1 MNRILIF
8 SIFLLILSC
17 KKTPEEKKDGNPFV
31 NKNYFSVS
39 ENDRKTDS
47 IFNIKVND
55 SAEIP
60 PPITFD
66 KRYNSDYSI
75 GAIHFLIED
84 NEKSYYVI
92 KDLEPLI
99 LMCGNIDPMSKKDS
113 INSINRSINIIKKTK
128 QIPTSS
134 IEKILY
140 DNWENIVNNKSQ
152 MPLQI
157 SFALKDDPLKGQTMY
172 NIIRF
177 MEDSKMYIYTIRRMN
192 KDEIRIIK
200 KDSAKR

>member
-17 KKTPEEKKDGNPFV
+17 KKTAEDKKNGNPFV

-39 ENDRKTDS
+39 EYDRKVDS
-47 IFNIKVND
+47 TRINFVND
-55 SAEIP
+55 SLQILDN
-60 PPITFD
+60 IID
-66 KRYNSDYSI
+66 KRFNSDYSI
-75 GAIHFLIED
+75 GAIHFLIEG

-92 KDLEPLI
+92 KDLDPFI
-99 LMCGNIDPMSKKDS
+99 LMCGNVDPISKRDS
-113 INSINRSINIIKKTK
+113 INSINKSIKIIQKAKP
-128 QIPTSS
+128 IATSA

-140 DNWENIVNNKSQ
+140 EHREKIVNNISNR
-152 MPLQI
+152 PLQI
-157 SFALKDDPLKGQTMY
+157 SFALKDDSLKGQMMY

-192 KDEIRIIK
+192 KDEINFIK
-200 KDSAKR
+200 NDLLKR

>member
-1 MNRILIF
+1 MNRILTF

-17 KKTPEEKKDGNPFV
+17 KKTAEDKKDGNPFV

-39 ENDRKTDS
+39 ENNRKIDS
-47 IFNIKVND
+47 IFNIKVKD
-55 SAEIP
+55 SLERP
-60 PPITFD
+60 LPITYD
-66 KRYNSDYSI
+66 KRYNPYYSI

-84 NEKSYYVI
+84 NENSYYVI
-92 KDLEPLI
+92 KDLEPFI
-99 LMCGNIDPMSKKDS
+99 LMCGNVDPMSKMDS
-113 INSINRSINIIKKTK
+113 INSIIKSIKIIQKAQPIATAA
-128 QIPTSS
+128 

-140 DNWENIVNNKSQ
+140 EHREKIVNNISN

-157 SFALKDDPLKGQTMY
+157 SFALKDDTLKGQMMY

-192 KDEIRIIK
+192 KDEINFIK
-200 KDSAKR
+200 NDSLKR

>member
-1 MNRILIF
+1 MNQILTF

-17 KKTPEEKKDGNPFV
+17 KETAEDKKDGNLFV

-39 ENDRKTDS
+39 EYDGKIDS
-47 IFNIKVND
+47 LSNVKVND
-55 SAEIP
+55 SIETP

-66 KRYNSDYSI
+66 KRYNSDYSL

-84 NEKSYYVI
+84 NEKSYYVV
-92 KDLEPLI
+92 KDLEHFI
-99 LMCGNIDPMSKKDS
+99 LMCGNVDPMSKRDS
-113 INSINRSINIIKKTK
+113 INSINKSIKIIQKA
-128 QIPTSS
+128 QPIATSA

-140 DNWENIVNNKSQ
+140 EHREKIVNNISN

-157 SFALKDDPLKGQTMY
+157 SFELKDDSLKGQTMY

-177 MEDSKMYIYTIRRMN
+177 MEDSKMYVYKIRRMI
-192 KDEIRIIK
+192 KDEITFIEN
-200 KDSAKR
+200 DSLQR

>member
-1 MNRILIF
+1 MNRILTF

-17 KKTPEEKKDGNPFV
+17 KKILEEKKDGNPYV

-39 ENDRKTDS
+39 EYDGKIDSLSNIKLNDS
-47 IFNIKVND
+47 I
-55 SAEIP
+55 ETP

-66 KRYNSDYSI
+66 KRYNSDYSL

-92 KDLEPLI
+92 KDLEPFI
-99 LMCGNIDPMSKKDS
+99 LMCGNVDPMSKRDS
-113 INSINRSINIIKKTK
+113 INSIIKSIKIIQKATP
-128 QIPTSS
+128 IATSA

-140 DNWENIVNNKSQ
+140 EHREKIVNNKSNR
-152 MPLQI
+152 PLQI
-157 SFALKDDPLKGQTMY
+157 SFALKDDSLKGQTMF

-177 MEDSKMYIYTIRRMN
+177 MEDSKMYVYKIRRIN
-192 KDEIRIIK
+192 KDEINFIK
-200 KDSAKR
+200 NDSLKR